1 MTLIQFELLYDIVS
15 IETDE
20 LVTSVLQL
28 RYYCAAIV

>member
-1 MTLIQFELLYDIVS
+1 MQFELLYIIVVS

-28 RYYCAAIV
+28 HYCAAIVSLQ

>member
-1 MTLIQFELLYDIVS
+1 MQFELLYDIIVVS

-28 RYYCAAIV
+28 HYCAAIV